1 MMSSPDGKEVRKDV
15 ENGKCGNILFGK
27 DIEIEK
33 YSPDDKQF
41 QEVLGEWKREVTV
54 QKMKELEN
62 KFQDFEAAGVYRT
75 FDKLAFSHNPENE
88 IGKDKR

>member
-1 MMSSPDGKEVRKDV
+1 MSSPDGKEVRKDV

-41 QEVLGEWKREVTV
+41 QEGTI
-54 QKMKELEN
+54 
-62 KFQDFEAAGVYRT
+62 FQV
-75 FDKLAFSHNPENE
+75 
-88 IGKDKR
+88 